1 MKGWPSSLAVL
12 LALAVTGCSG
22 QPPPSPPPAAP
33 PPPATPPVAAA
44 PVAVA
49 GGAGTPEQALYVY
62 SYNPLAKRDPF
73 RSLVEEVRAPNG
85 ENTVCREPLCQW
97 DLDQL
102 TLVGL
107 VTGEANPLAMVE
119 DPQGRG
125 YLLRR
130 STRMGKQG
138 GKVTQI
144 LRDSVTVTEYWTGP
158 DGKINP
164 NPVNLRL
171 KPDKAIVPDL
181 DLSSGKNYQ

>member
-1 MKGWPSSLAVL
+1 MSGRRFTLAGLVV
-12 LALAVTGCSG
+12 LALIGCSS
-22 QPPPSPPPAAP
+22 QQAAPPPAA
-33 PPPATPPVAAA
+33 TPAAA
-44 PVAVA
+44 PKPAA
-49 GGAGTPEQALYVY
+49 AAAASARDGGVPESAPYVY

-73 RSLVEEVRAPNG
+73 RSLVEEVRTPNG
-85 ENTVCREPLCQW
+85 ENSVCNEPLCQW

-102 TLVGL
+102 TLVGV

-125 YLLRR
+125 YLIRR

-171 KPDKAIVPDL
+171 KPDKAIAPDL
-181 DLSSGKNYQ
+181 DLSTGKNYQ

>member
-1 MKGWPSSLAVL
+1 MRGVSFLLVL
-12 LALAVTGCSG
+12 LVALTIAGCSSQ
-22 QPPPSPPPAAP
+22 QPVPTAP
-33 PPPATPPVAAA
+33 PDAPKKAAPVAAA
-44 PVAVA
+44 RDAA
-49 GGAGTPEQALYVY
+49 KPESAPYVY

-85 ENTVCREPLCQW
+85 ENTVCSEPLCQW

-102 TLVGL
+102 TLVGV

-125 YLLRR
+125 YVLRR

-144 LRDSVTVTEYWTGP
+144 LRDTVTITEYWTGP

-164 NPVNLRL
+164 NPVDLRL
-171 KPDKAIVPDL
+171 KADKALVPDL
-181 DLSSGKNYQ
+181 DLSSGKNYP

>member
-1 MKGWPSSLAVL
+1 MNGCRFALAASAVL
-12 LALAVTGCSG
+12 ALTGCSG
-22 QPPPSPPPAAP
+22 QQAAP
-33 PPPATPPVAAA
+33 PAVTPAAA
-44 PVAVA
+44 PKPAAAAPAASARDGGVADS
-49 GGAGTPEQALYVY
+49 TPYVY

-85 ENTVCREPLCQW
+85 ENTVCNEPLCQW

-102 TLVGL
+102 TLVGV

-125 YLLRR
+125 YLIRR

-144 LRDSVTVTEYWTGP
+144 LRDTITVTEYWTGP

-171 KPDKAIVPDL
+171 KPDKAIAPDL
-181 DLSSGKNYQ
+181 DLSTGKNYQ

>member
-1 MKGWPSSLAVL
+1 V
-12 LALAVTGCSG
+12 VTTSD
-22 QPPPSPPPAAP
+22 AR
-33 PPPATPPVAAA
+33 
-44 PVAVA
+44 
-49 GGAGTPEQALYVY
+49 TPEHALYVY

-73 RSLVEEVRAPNG
+73 RSSVEEVRAPNG
-85 ENTVCREPLCQW
+85 ANTICREPLCQW

-102 TLVGL
+102 TLVGV

-181 DLSSGKNYQ
+181 DLSSGKTYQ

>member
-1 MKGWPSSLAVL
+1 
-12 LALAVTGCSG
+12 
-22 QPPPSPPPAAP
+22 
-33 PPPATPPVAAA
+33 VAAA
-44 PVAVA
+44 AVA
-49 GGAGTPEQALYVY
+49 APDAGMPEPTPYVY

-73 RSLVEEVRAPNG
+73 RSLVEEFRPPSG
-85 ENTVCREPLCQW
+85 ENSVCNEPLCRW

-102 TLVGL
+102 TLVGV

-125 YLLRR
+125 YLIRR

-144 LRDSVTVTEYWTGP
+144 VRDSVTVTEYWTGP

-171 KPDKAIVPDL
+171 KPDKIALPDL
-181 DLSSGKNYQ
+181 DLSTGKNYQ